1 MLYLLQYSDLEQGKI
16 SERKLNRDKPRVDL
30 ELVWS

>member
-1 MLYLLQYSDLEQGKI
+1 LEQGKI